1 MTYLSTLE
9 TVWSSES
16 YISQDADFLD
26 CQLQKCNS
34 SYRPQVPI
42 WKSV

>member
-9 TVWSSES
+9 SIWSSEG

-26 CQLQKCNS
+26 FQLQKCNS
-34 SYRPQVPI
+34 SYRLQVQI
-42 WKSV
+42 